1 MPAQETVRATALTRS
16 FGSRVAVRNLS
27 IALHRSEI
35 VALLGPNG
43 AGKTTTLRM
52 LAGLIPPSSGT
63 VLLDGTPLSPETSDG
78 LRRRVGLLTELPG
91 LWDRLSVH
99 INLITYARLYG
110 LSQPRESVDRALA
123 MVGLTDRQRD
133 LAGTLSKGLRQRLAL
148 ARALMHD
155 PTIVLLDE
163 PTAGLDPANARHVRD
178 LIARLRQEGRTL
190 LVSTHNLH
198 EAEELADRIAV
209 LNTDLLAD
217 APPSVLRQRLTGT
230 HVDIEVEGEASQW
243 QRVVSATSV
252 EPVRASG
259 STLSLTIAGA
269 HQVPDIVAALVGS
282 GARIR
287 RVVPRERTLE
297 EVYLS
302 LVGEIEGAA

>member
-1 MPAQETVRATALTRS
+1 
-16 FGSRVAVRNLS
+16 
-27 IALHRSEI
+27 
-35 VALLGPNG
+35 
-43 AGKTTTLRM
+43 
-52 LAGLIPPSSGT
+52 
-63 VLLDGTPLSPETSDG
+63 
-78 LRRRVGLLTELPG
+78 
-91 LWDRLSVH
+91 
-99 INLITYARLYG
+99 
-110 LSQPRESVDRALA
+110 
-123 MVGLTDRQRD
+123 
-133 LAGTLSKGLRQRLAL
+133 
-148 ARALMHD
+148 
-155 PTIVLLDE
+155 
-163 PTAGLDPANARHVRD
+163 
-178 LIARLRQEGRTL
+178 
-190 LVSTHNLH
+190 VSTHNLH

-269 HQVPDIVAALVGS
+269 HQVPDIVTALVGS